1 MSLRKIALI
10 CSWVLSTCHL
20 TAIAADPTTAWPQH
34 PVTIIVPFSA
44 SGGTDAY
51 ARLLTAELSAVIGQ
65 TVLIDNVAGA
75 GGAIGTRKLAQAV
88 PDGHVLMYGGIS
100 ETVLIPQNNQTAG
113 YKPQDLQALFIIGS
127 SPMVLAARKDISAR
141 SLDAMVKLARSSPMK
156 YTYGS
161 SGVGSSGHLMFEAF
175 ARKQG
180 IQLLHVPYKGSS
192 QLLTDMASGQ
202 IDLTLTNLTAVLPF
216 AKARRVNLLGI
227 STPQLLPDWPDLPT
241 FSESS
246 ALAQESIS
254 IWGGV
259 FAPRGL
265 APETAQK
272 INAAFTQTLKNEA
285 LRAKLGQ
292 LGIKLEK
299 PRSHRESETFY
310 EQQVRLYQPLAT
322 GPEQAGRSIAVK

>member
-1 MSLRKIALI
+1 MSLRKMGLV
-10 CSWVLSTCHL
+10 CGWVLAACHL
-20 TAIAADPTTAWPQH
+20 TAMALGPTESWPQR
-34 PVTIIVPFSA
+34 PVTIIVPFVA
-44 SGGTDAY
+44 GGGTDTF
-51 ARLLTAELSAVIGQ
+51 ARLLTPELSAVIGLP
-65 TVLIDNVAGA
+65 VLIENVAGA
-75 GGAIGTRKLAQAV
+75 GGTIGARKLTQAA

-100 ETVLIPQNNQTAG
+100 ETVLIPQNSQTAG
-113 YKPQDLQALFIIGS
+113 YNSLDLQALSIIGS
-127 SPMVLAARKDISAR
+127 TPLVLATRKDFPAS
-141 SLDAMVKLARSSPMK
+141 SLDAMVKLVRSSPMK

-161 SGVGSSGHLMFEAF
+161 AGVGSYGHLMLEAL
-175 ARKQG
+175 ARRQG
-180 IQLLHVPYKGSS
+180 LQLLHVPYKGSS

-202 IDLTLTNLTAVLPF
+202 IDLTLTNLTAVQPF

-227 STPQLLPDWPDLPT
+227 STPQRLPDWPDLPT
-241 FSESS
+241 FAESS
-246 ALAQESIS
+246 ASAQESIS